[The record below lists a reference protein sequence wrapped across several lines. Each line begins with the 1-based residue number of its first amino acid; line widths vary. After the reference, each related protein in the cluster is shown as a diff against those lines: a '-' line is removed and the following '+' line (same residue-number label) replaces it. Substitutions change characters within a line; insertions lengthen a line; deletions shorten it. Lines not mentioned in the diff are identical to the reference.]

1 MLHFMRK
8 HAKFFYVF
16 FFLVIISFIF
26 FYVGPIDKNQ
36 NPVLVEIGDAKIY
49 LDEYWRAYDNLRNI
63 YRDIYKDKFTP
74 EMEEK
79 LDLKGKTLER
89 LIEQR
94 LLLMKAA
101 ELGIYASDK
110 ELQEAIINEPAFQR
124 NGVFNRDVYLRTLQ
138 LNRITPTYYEEAKRA
153 ELVLKKIRTLLEDS
167 VDLTPI
173 DTQAFK
179 GSDELLKAISE
190 SLLTDKQDKII
201 RSFVESLKK
210 EYHVKVY
217 SQYLS

>member
-49 LDEYWRAYDNLRNI
+49 LDEYWRAYDNLRNF
-63 YRDIYKDKFTP
+63 YRDVYKDKFTP

-79 LDLKGKTLER
+79 LDLKGKTLDR
-89 LIEQR
+89 LIQQR

-101 ELGIYASDK
+101 ELGIYASDR
-110 ELQEAIINEPAFQR
+110 ELQEAIINEPVFQR
-124 NGVFNRDVYLRTLQ
+124 NGVFNRNIYLRTLQ
-138 LNRITPTYYEEAKRA
+138 LNRMTPKYYEEAKRG
-153 ELVLKKIRTLLEDS
+153 ELVLKKIRGLIEDA
-167 VDLTPI
+167 VDLTPM
-173 DTQAFK
+173 DTQVLQ
-179 GSDELLKAISE
+179 GNEELLNAIKDSI
-190 SLLTDKQDKII
+190 LADKQDKFV
-201 RSFVESLKK
+201 RSFIESLKK
-210 EYHVKVY
+210 EYNVKIY
-217 SQYLS
+217 DQYLS

>member
-1 MLHFMRK
+1 MLYFMRK

-16 FFLVIISFIF
+16 FFLIIISFVF
-26 FYVGPIDKNQ
+26 FYVGPIDQNQ
-36 NPVLVEIGDAKIY
+36 NPVLVEIGDSKIY

-63 YRDIYKDKFTP
+63 YRDVYKDQFTP
-74 EMEEK
+74 ELEEK
-79 LDLKGKTLER
+79 LDLKGKALEQ

-101 ELGIYASDK
+101 ELGIYASDN
-110 ELQEAIINEPAFQR
+110 ELREAIINDPVFHR
-124 NGVFNRDVYLRTLQ
+124 NGVFSRDVYLRILQ
-138 LNRITPTYYEEAKRA
+138 LNRISPTYYEEAKRG

-173 DTQAFK
+173 DIQIFK
-179 GSDELLKAISE
+179 GSAELLKAIKD
-190 SLLTDKQDKII
+190 SLLADKQDKLI